1 VLIVDPDLGLL
12 FWLGEIFTK
21 AGCRTIPAL
30 DCGQAVSL
38 VTQLRI
44 QLAVVVVNP
53 ELVEIG
59 WMIQTLRR
67 SNGQFRVVTIVDCDP
82 DVVSRIQ
89 AQVTL
94 KRPRVGEF
102 ISGEDWLDRVQEDL
116 RLPYTYTGTES

>member
-1 VLIVDPDLGLL
+1 MSSGQWGWFALRVHVRLDRLGLGSERL
-12 FWLGEIFTK
+12 TASTNGADREPGTSGNWL
-21 AGCRTIPAL
+21 
-30 DCGQAVSL
+30 DD
-38 VTQLRI
+38 
-44 QLAVVVVNP
+44 
-53 ELVEIG
+53 
-59 WMIQTLRR
+59 QTLRR

-102 ISGEDWLDRVQEDL
+102 ISGEDWLDRVQEVL